1 MVLVKKEEDQ
11 VWSWLSFV
19 FVSVRILS
27 IATFITDTNT
37 STNISGLLLRL
48 RREIRLRQ
56 IRISRQNKR
65 LDLWQA
71 TQRVVRETEMVF
83 DDLLG
88 RETEPLGDG
97 DVVVGWGLED
107 LCDLR

>member
-1 MVLVKKEEDQ
+1 M
-11 VWSWLSFV
+11 
-19 FVSVRILS
+19 RILY

-65 LDLWQA
+65 LDLRQA
-71 TQRVVRETEMVF
+71 AQSVVRETEMVF

-88 RETEPLGDG
+88 RQTEPLRDG

-107 LCDLR
+107 LCGIC